1 MQFDLKFVPVIAL
14 TVGLTALL
22 FTVMNYRR
30 KAGIFVRGSFG
41 FGSSMYG
48 NDRYVHQIVL
58 ENLKDRAV
66 TIFAI
71 YIRIGHSYY
80 VEVEDFEE
88 SPLMLKPFETYW
100 KKYGPIE
107 FYEVSSKQIKMD
119 QLIQDDSIKKSIV
132 LSTSDGRYVV
142 PTHIPRWHPIGD
154 FFKNY
159 MTAIVRPVR
168 SIFDGKDLGANTRYV
183 IELFHKDGRKETVL
197 VHPDDFRVVMFRN
210 FNLTRESLQSK
221 EALEAHLRNGI
232 EKGQLSCERFLVH
245 DIDKWRA
252 EAHKHYIKD
261 LLVAD
266 YYNAFQYFVMGRV
279 GTYLHNRKARQA
291 NRAQQEA
298 ALASRSNS
306 TRVRSTDE

>member
-1 MQFDLKFVPVIAL
+1 MNFDLKFVPVIAL
-14 TVGLTALL
+14 TVGVTALL

-41 FGSSMYG
+41 FGSSVHG
-48 NDRYVHQIVL
+48 NDRYVNQIVL
-58 ENLKDRAV
+58 ENLKDRSV

-80 VEVEDFEE
+80 IEIDDFEE
-88 SPLMLKPFETYW
+88 NPLMLKPFETYW

-107 FYEVSSKQIKMD
+107 FYEVSMKQIKID
-119 QLIQDDSIKKSIV
+119 QLIQDDSIKKAIV

-154 FFKNY
+154 FFKNH

-168 SIFDGKDLGANTRYV
+168 ATFDDKDLGANTRYV

-210 FNLTRESLQSK
+210 FNLTWESLQSK
-221 EALEAHLRNGI
+221 EALEVHLKYGI
-232 EKGQLSCERFLVH
+232 EKGCLSCERFVVH
-245 DIDKWRA
+245 DMDKWRT
-252 EAHKHYIKD
+252 EAHKQYIKGP
-261 LLVAD
+261 LVAD
-266 YYNAFQYFVMGRV
+266 YYNALQYFVIGRI
-279 GTYLHNRKARQA
+279 GTYLHNRKRRQA

-298 ALASRSNS
+298 ARASRSNS
-306 TRVRSTDE
+306 TRARPTDE